1 MSTRTRWRGAGAAGL
16 PSVARAPHPAFLG
29 SEDGR
34 WVNGRVI
41 RANGVVG
48 SRTQGPQT
56 RDFTNARRGG
66 KRRADQVNI
75 NSWRSS

>member
-1 MSTRTRWRGAGAAGL
+1 MKRGHIADA
-16 PSVARAPHPAFLG
+16 VAEASQLV

-34 WVNGRVI
+34 WVNGQVI
-41 RANGVVG
+41 RANGVIG
-48 SRTQGPQT
+48 SQTQGART
-56 RDFTNARRGG
+56 RDFTDARHGE